1 MAWRQI
7 FGTER
12 VVHIRDINMSRQVIS
27 LLLELYFR
35 LSVFSLSVPALRL
48 FWRWTAL
55 TWFLLELVDI
65 KLRFCQVRVGI
76 WILEF
81 WRQFCRSCCEM
92 TFEVRFKL
100 FFRYCWTHTGLD
112 SSVLFRK
119 RKLLIHLSCFG
130 YGVYAV
136 STFLKIITF
145 QSFLSVSDFLWIL
158 FALLWF
164 LYLFSLLGHQL
175 CWPLYIGLITCVLHS
190 CWLFLVI
197 QLNFKLWVRE
207 HMI

>member
-1 MAWRQI
+1 
-7 FGTER
+7 
-12 VVHIRDINMSRQVIS
+12 MSRQVIS

-35 LSVFSLSVPALRL
+35 LSVFSSSVPALRL

-136 STFLKIITF
+136 STFLKIIIF
-145 QSFLSVSDFLWIL
+145 QSFSSVSD
-158 FALLWF
+158 LLLNLLCTSLVLVF
-164 LYLFSLLGHQL
+164 VQLIRPSDLLTTIHRFDNLFSPFLLTFFS
-175 CWPLYIGLITCVLHS
+175 YTA
-190 CWLFLVI
+190 
-197 QLNFKLWVRE
+197 KL
-207 HMI
+207 